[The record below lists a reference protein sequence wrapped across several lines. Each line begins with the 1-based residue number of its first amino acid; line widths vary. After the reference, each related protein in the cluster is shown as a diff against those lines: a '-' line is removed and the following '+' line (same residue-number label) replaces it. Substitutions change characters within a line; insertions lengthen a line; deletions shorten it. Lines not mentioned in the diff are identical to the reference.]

1 MEILILEWDDRIIQ
15 SSLSMQ
21 MSIKGV
27 RGVMGVR
34 GVRVQEVQ
42 GV

>member
-1 MEILILEWDDRIIQ
+1 MEILILEWGDRVIQ